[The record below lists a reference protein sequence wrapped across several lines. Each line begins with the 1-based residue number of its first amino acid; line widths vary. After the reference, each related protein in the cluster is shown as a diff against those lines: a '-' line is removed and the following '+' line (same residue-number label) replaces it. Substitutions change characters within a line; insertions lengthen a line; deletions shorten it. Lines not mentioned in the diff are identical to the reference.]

1 MFNSLILL
9 LYAQTIRNIKNYMVL
24 QRKEKIF
31 YITTK
36 NSQQTKSKV
45 KLYVFYN

>member
-1 MFNSLILL
+1 MLKLL
-9 LYAQTIRNIKNYMVL
+9 EVLKITYMVL

-31 YITTK
+31 YVTIK
-36 NSQQTKSKV
+36 NSQQTKSKI